1 MNSHQRFDPIAL
13 SYIESAIADYLP
25 VGAYAVPA
33 ITTENSVYIAATSLK
48 GPALA
53 SDGTLATVTF
63 EVLTTNT
70 STIRLM
76 DVTLANSAGLPLEV
90 VTTDAQIVV
99 PQYLPWDV
107 AARHPEDLCE
117 HFIAIAVRNKLVIWV
132 MLRNAIY
139 NWIHWHLHGGVVC
152 LYRYV

>member
-1 MNSHQRFDPIAL
+1 MKTFFGKRLCFFATCIVTYLVFTAMSYGQTVVSIEPTKIISPQAGEHLSITLNITGAEDVVGYELTIEFDPTAL

-33 ITTENSVYIAATSLK
+33 ITTDSSVYIAATSLK

-90 VTTDAQIVV
+90 VT
-99 PQYLPWDV
+99 
-107 AARHPEDLCE
+107 
-117 HFIAIAVRNKLVIWV
+117 IAV
-132 MLRNAIY
+132 
-139 NWIHWHLHGGVVC
+139 
-152 LYRYV
+152 